1 MHAGKRKGNGKKCSV
16 FVLSVREG
24 VVWAM
29 ASCVDLTLGGLSLVG
44 TFAPS

>member
-1 MHAGKRKGNGKKCSV
+1 MYAGNRKGNGKKSTV

-44 TFAPS
+44 IFTPS